1 MNFTIKMSNSE
12 VDKIFDIAN
21 SASKKEVSEMMNAL
35 KSGAT
40 YDFGGIAISHPESNI
55 FEVSLNPHFSN
66 FILSGPIMD
75 IISFIPAI
83 ERMAKGL
90 SEHMRSPIV
99 VKYNDS
105 TIEEKVEINDSE
117 DYDDDYFDD
126 EDDTDCKES
135 ELNYCDN
142 INTDNVSTNFKIK
155 PKHEYAI
162 FNV

>member
-1 MNFTIKMSNSE
+1 MNFTIKMSNAE

-21 SASKKEVSEMMNAL
+21 SASKKEVGEMMNAL

-40 YDFGGIAISHPESNI
+40 YDFGGIAISHPENNI
-55 FEVSLNPHFSN
+55 FEVSFNPHFSN

-83 ERMAKGL
+83 ETLAKGI
-90 SEHMRSPIV
+90 SEHMRSPILV
-99 VKYNDS
+99 EYDS
-105 TIEEKVEINDSE
+105 SVNNQEVYTGN
-117 DYDDDYFDD
+117 YD
-126 EDDTDCKES
+126 EDDFDYDTDDSDVS
-135 ELNYCDN
+135 ELNDKYS
-142 INTDNVSTNFKIK
+142 NTEIGSENSLQTDKIK